1 MTDGYLRFPHL
12 NRDTIVFVA
21 DDDLWLGSL
30 EGGRASRITLGED
43 TPRTPRLSPDGGR
56 VAFTATTNG
65 GWDAYVVDLDG
76 GTRRLTW
83 LSGRPM
89 VVSGWLDADH
99 ILLCSQHEGFHRV
112 DSAMYSLS
120 LDGELTRLPWG
131 LATSAAVHKKGRV
144 AVASANFRDPSG
156 WKRYRGGMAAR
167 LYLSP
172 DGAGDWKRLLPDVTA
187 GLFWPSWVGERLMFT
202 SDLGDAPDV
211 QAQVWSVNS
220 SGKDLRQHTH
230 HTAEDGYVRDATT
243 DGQAVV
249 YHSRGRLY
257 YMASLKAEPQ
267 VLDITVPVGRPQP
280 MPVAPTDR
288 LETIAP
294 DHGGDSS
301 LVEWRGAAYLLTH
314 RGGPA
319 RAVAETAGARIREP
333 RFLAQTGRGVWVT
346 DESGEDALEIRQL
359 DGYGPARRLAAG
371 RLGRVMTL
379 EPNADGTKV
388 AVGSHDGSVFVVDV
402 ARGSA
407 KRVGRSPVGE
417 PTGFT
422 WSPDGRYLVWRNA
435 VANEGMLGQ
444 LVGYDLTD
452 DAAFTL
458 TRGQFNDFSPV
469 FTPDAKYLCFL
480 SSRTIDPMYDEL
492 GFDLS
497 FTNSTRPWLVPL
509 RATEPAPFGPSADGW
524 PISEPEDKDDDK
536 KDEQKKDGDAKD
548 AGAADDAPPAA
559 VFDLDGVEDRMVP
572 LPVASARYASLQ
584 AAKDGLVWLALRSTG
599 ELGAARAGVD
609 GEVKDHIEHFSFKTR
624 KLTVVVEGCD
634 GAAVSGDGERL
645 VVRNGDEIWVQQAD
659 HEPDGD
665 DAKVPVDLAR
675 LRRELDPRAEWRQMF
690 EENARLMRDHFW
702 REDFDG
708 TDWAAAVARYRPLLD
723 RITTHD
729 ELVDVLWET
738 VGELNTS
745 HAYVDGPS
753 HHHDGAHV
761 AFLGAEYSRNAKGEV
776 VIARILPGETSDPS
790 ARSPLRA
797 AGVAAQPGDVIAAV
811 DGRSTADVPDIG
823 ALLQGAADKVVELTL
838 VQGRQRRRVA
848 VVPTTSEAPMRY
860 HEWVAGRV
868 EYTRNRSGGRVG
880 YVHVP
885 DMVARGWAE
894 FHRLID
900 AAMRCE
906 AVVVDVR
913 FNAGGH
919 TSELVLERLS
929 RRAIGWNGARHHD
942 ATGTY
947 PSQAARGP
955 VVFLTNA
962 FAGSDG
968 DIVTAAAQELGLGP
982 VVGERSWGGV
992 IGIDG
997 RFTLVDGTEVTQ
1009 PRYWIAFDRY
1019 GFALENHGVDP
1030 DIVVETGP
1038 AEWES
1043 EADVQLDRAIDE
1055 ALRRLDE
1062 SPAAAP
1068 PSLNPP
1074 RFARTVL

>member
-12 NRDTIVFVA
+12 HRDTVVLVA

-30 EGGRASRITLGED
+30 GGGRASRITLGEEK
-43 TPRTPRLSPDGGR
+43 PRNPRFSPDGSR

-89 VVSGWLDADH
+89 LVSGWLDAEH
-99 ILLCSQHEGFHRV
+99 ILVCSQHEGFHRV
-112 DSAMYSLS
+112 DSSMYSLS
-120 LDGELTRLPWG
+120 LDGRLTRLPWG
-131 LATSAAVHKKGRV
+131 LASAAAVHRKGRV
-144 AVASANFRDPSG
+144 AIASANFRDPSG

-167 LYLSP
+167 LYLSA
-172 DGAGDWKRLLPDVTA
+172 DGHGDWKRILPEVTA

-202 SDLGDAPDV
+202 SDLGEGPDV
-211 QAQVWSVNS
+211 QGQVWSVNS
-220 SGKDLRQHTH
+220 AGKDLRQHTRH
-230 HTAEDGYVRDATT
+230 SAEQGYVRDATT
-243 DGQAVV
+243 DGQGVV
-249 YHSRGRLY
+249 YHSRGRLHY
-257 YMASLKAEPQ
+257 LATLKAEPQ
-267 VLDITVPVGRPQP
+267 PLDITVPLGRPQP
-280 MPVAPTDR
+280 LTVTPTDR
-288 LETIAP
+288 LESIAP
-294 DHGGDSS
+294 DRGGDSS

-319 RAVAETAGARIREP
+319 RAVAESPGVRIREP
-333 RFLAQTGRGVWVT
+333 RFLAQTGRGVWVS
-346 DESGEDALEIRQL
+346 DEGGEDALEIRQL

-379 EPNADGTKV
+379 EPNAEGSKV
-388 AVGSHDGSVFVVDV
+388 AVGSHDGKVYILDV
-402 ARGSA
+402 ARGSV
-407 KRVGRSPVGE
+407 RTVGRSPVGE
-417 PTGFT
+417 ATGLT

-444 LVGYDLTD
+444 LVGYDTTSE
-452 DAAFTL
+452 AGFTL
-458 TRGQFNDFSPV
+458 TRGQFNDFCPT
-469 FTPDAKYLCFL
+469 FTADGKYLCFL
-480 SSRTIDPMYDEL
+480 SSRTIDPTYDEL
-492 GFDLS
+492 GFDLA

-509 RATEPAPFGPSADGW
+509 SATEPAPFGPSADGW
-524 PISEPEDKDDDK
+524 PISEPDDKDDDK
-536 KDEQKKDGDAKD
+536 KSN
-548 AGAADDAPPAA
+548 ADKEGGQEEAPAV

-572 LPVASARYASLQ
+572 LPVPSSRYASLQ
-584 AAKDGLVWLALRSTG
+584 PAKDGLVWVALRSTG
-599 ELGAARAGVD
+599 ELGAARAGVE
-609 GEVKDHIEHFSFKTR
+609 GEVKDHVEHFSFKTR
-624 KLTVVVEGCD
+624 KLRVVVENCD
-634 GAAVSGDGERL
+634 GAAISGDGERL
-645 VVRNGDEIWVQQAD
+645 VVRSGEDIWVQQAD

-665 DAKVPVDLAR
+665 DAKIPVDLSR

-690 EENARLMRDHFW
+690 EENARLMRDHYW
-702 REDFDG
+702 RDDFDG
-708 TDWAAAVARYRPLLD
+708 TDWAAAVDRYRPLLD
-723 RITTHD
+723 RIATHD
-729 ELVDVLWET
+729 DLVDVLWET

-745 HAYVDGPS
+745 HAYIDPPS
-753 HHHDGAHV
+753 PHHDGAHV
-761 AFLGAEYSRNAKGEV
+761 AFLGAEFTRNAKGEV
-776 VIARILPGETSDPS
+776 VISRILPGETSDPS

-797 AGVAAQPGDVIAAV
+797 AGVAAAPGDVIAAV
-811 DGRSTADVPDIG
+811 DGRSTAEVPDIG

-848 VVPTTSEAPMRY
+848 VVPTPSEAPMRY

-868 EYTRNRSGGRVG
+868 RHTCDRSKGRVG

-894 FHRLID
+894 FHRLIH

-919 TSELVLERLS
+919 TSELVIERLS
-929 RRAIGWNGARHHD
+929 RRAVGWNGARHHD
-942 ATGTY
+942 DITTY

-962 FAGSDG
+962 YAGSDG

-992 IGIDG
+992 VGIDG

-1009 PRYWIAFDRY
+1009 PRYWIAFDKY
-1019 GFALENHGVDP
+1019 GFGLENHGVDP

-1043 EADVQLDRAIDE
+1043 ADDVQLNRAIDE
-1055 ALRRLDE
+1055 ALSLLADR
-1062 SPAAAP
+1062 PAASP
-1068 PSLNPP
+1068 PSFEAP
-1074 RFARTVL
+1074 RFAPRQG